1 MNDLTVALAIVGGV
15 ALAGVLAHGAW
26 QARRAGPRRA
36 TPSAMPPAREQQL
49 EPVLTDAE
57 CWQRPE

>member
-1 MNDLTVALAIVGGV
+1 MSDLTVALAIVGGV

-36 TPSAMPPAREQQL
+36 VQAPA
-49 EPVLTDAE
+49 A
-57 CWQRPE
+57 